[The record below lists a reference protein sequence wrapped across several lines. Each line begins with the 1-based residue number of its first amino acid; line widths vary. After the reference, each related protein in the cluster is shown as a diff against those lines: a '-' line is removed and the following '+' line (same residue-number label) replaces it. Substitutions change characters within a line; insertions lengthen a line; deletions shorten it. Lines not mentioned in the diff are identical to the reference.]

1 MIAYKRENGKC
12 PHDMSSRYVHK
23 YIVKLY
29 KKVPESKYA
38 FKSLIIFQK
47 TLHRQMSHKKLFY
60 FQSWFQIKTCSHWK
74 QHAPSKDVLEWKS
87 SYCTRIGKTQDKRAK
102 KITKKQTFLG
112 FIRDCCVFKDLA
124 SAIIHHR
131 YPLLIFKFFHDA
143 SFFPHVNSS
152 LITQVNEGN
161 NETINITQSISS
173 TIINAFFLTVTA
185 YFILYWTLK
194 FTLISF
200 QKLLFPLI
208 SLLVT
213 VIYFLRIVP
222 L

>member
-1 MIAYKRENGKC
+1 
-12 PHDMSSRYVHK
+12 
-23 YIVKLY
+23 
-29 KKVPESKYA
+29 
-38 FKSLIIFQK
+38 
-47 TLHRQMSHKKLFY
+47 MSHKKLFY
-60 FQSWFQIKTCSHWK
+60 FQSWFQIKTCSYWK

-87 SYCTRIGKTQDKRAK
+87 SYCTQICKTQDKRAK

-173 TIINAFFLTVTA
+173 TIINAFFSDCDCILYTVLDIKIYS
-185 YFILYWTLK
+185 YFISET
-194 FTLISF
+194 S
-200 QKLLFPLI
+200 FPLNI
-208 SLLVT
+208 ITRYCHLLS
-213 VIYFLRIVP
+213 
-222 L
+222 